1 MPRFRLLLAFTMWGV
16 CLPAV
21 TAAAPSRSTRPS
33 PTASRAATP
42 GRATH
47 GRAPAAPSRATRK
60 PARAPVLVQPAEAA
74 HPTSTAPEAPPP
86 DVPDAHGPPSGA
98 SEAKVATSSAS
109 AASVVKTEEAE
120 KGVKTYTFGAEEVEG
135 RLKSP
140 QILYFLRRVRAEFD
154 AEPLGHRSFLLEL
167 SDTRRNPALQ

>member
-1 MPRFRLLLAFTMWGV
+1 MARFRLLLALTLSGV

-33 PTASRAATP
+33 PTTSRAATP
-42 GRATH
+42 SRATH
-47 GRAPAAPSRATRK
+47 GRAPATPSRAARK
-60 PARAPVLVQPAEAA
+60 PARAPALIKPAEAA
-74 HPTSTAPEAPPP
+74 HPASSATEAPPA

-98 SEAKVATSSAS
+98 NEAKVVTSSAPG
-109 AASVVKTEEAE
+109 AGVVKTEEAE

-167 SDTRRNPALQ
+167 SDTRRNPAL

>member
-1 MPRFRLLLAFTMWGV
+1 MPRLRLLLPFALCVF
-16 CLPAV
+16 CLATV
-21 TAAAPSRSTRPS
+21 GTAAPSRSTRPS
-33 PTASRAATP
+33 PTASRTSTP
-42 GRATH
+42 SRASH
-47 GRAPAAPSRATRK
+47 GRASATPSRATRK
-60 PARAPVLVQPAEAA
+60 PAKPPAAAEAA
-74 HPTSTAPEAPPP
+74 HPATTEPEPPLP
-86 DVPDAHGPPSGA
+86 GVPDAHGPPSGA
-98 SEAKVATSSAS
+98 NEAKVGTSSAP
-109 AASVVKTEEAE
+109 AAGVVKTEEAE